1 MAKDLKNI
9 NNKKLPS
16 RGFLFAVGGIILI
29 ILTWAGLTRAGLIQN
44 YLDLE
49 ILCSETKSESFD
61 ADQGALDP
69 GGKNESAVDD
79 QDYEDFTNYGGG
91 GGGGGLDL
99 YKPVIYLYPEKEQV
113 VTVKVK
119 GLSKML
125 FSYPDYN
132 NGWSVLAYPDGKI
145 INNVDDREYSYLFWE
160 GEDAWSAYDMSAG
173 FVVKGSDTIEF
184 LQAKLAALGLTPK
197 EYNEFIVYWL
207 PQMQNNKYNLI
218 HFATKEEYDDR
229 IVLDIKPRPDA
240 ILRVFMTFKKLEN
253 EMMAKPQEIKS
264 FARKGFTVVEWGG
277 AEIK

>member
-9 NNKKLPS
+9 SKKKLPS

-29 ILTWAGLTRAGLIQN
+29 VLTWAGLTRAGLIQN

-49 ILCSETKSESFD
+49 ILCSETKSKNSFD
-61 ADQGALDP
+61 EYQRQYDAGRSVGPATDEQGYADFD
-69 GGKNESAVDD
+69 
-79 QDYEDFTNYGGG
+79 NYGGG
-91 GGGGGLDL
+91 GGLEL

-125 FSYPDYN
+125 FSYPEYN

-160 GEDAWSAYDMSAG
+160 GENIWDAYDMSAG

-240 ILRVFMTFKKLEN
+240 VLRVFMTFKKLEN
-253 EMMAKPQEIKS
+253 EMTAKPQEIKS
-264 FARKGFTVVEWGG
+264 FVRKGFTVVEWGG